1 MDGALFLFYGDTVK
15 STIRQNGRRYSNVY
29 LPKCDAANLK
39 PSPKPELKVHV
50 PYGGGV
56 DGRHLRT
63 FANFSINCDF
73 QFNCYCNNFFS
84 LDLKQQHL
92 HHQRSRML
100 LSSGRDCSSHPRASV
115 SLNMQYCGSVASQD
129 FIWFPTAT
137 TFCLLR
143 QCLV

>member
-1 MDGALFLFYGDTVK
+1 MDGALFVFYGDTVK

-39 PSPKPELKVHV
+39 PSPKPDLRVHV

-56 DGRHLRT
+56 DGRHLRAI
-63 FANFSINCDF
+63 ANFSINCDF

-100 LSSGRDCSSHPRASV
+100 LSSGRDYSSHPRAS
-115 SLNMQYCGSVASQD
+115 GSVASQD

-137 TFCLLR
+137 TYCLLR